1 MLRLS
6 AFTIA
11 ATLWLLASLASLA
24 SAATLTAQDLHWL
37 NRVTYGYTAESA
49 ARLQAIGRDAFLAE
63 QLAPQGDALPPAV
76 AAQERELVLLQRPM
90 AEALRDRREAVK
102 ARRDESLDRKERR
115 KARKASRQEQ
125 AQLITETQQRQLLRA
140 VYSRHQL
147 QEQMAWFWFNH
158 FNVFAA
164 KGAVAYTIADYED
177 RLRPHLL
184 GNFRDL
190 LRVTVT
196 HPAMLQ
202 YLDNRASSK
211 EKPNENYAR
220 ELMELHTLG
229 VDGGYTQQDVQ
240 ELARILTGLGTVPE
254 TADDKRAV
262 ASDPQY
268 VRLGDAEF
276 NPRRHDFGKKLFL
289 GRSIEGKGW
298 PEVEE
303 VLDILARHPST
314 SRFLARKLAV
324 YFVAD
329 APPDALVERLA
340 QRFRDT
346 DGDIRSVLQAL
357 FASEEFTAS
366 LNRKYKSSWQYAVSA
381 LRVSGM
387 PLEKDNMKFAINSLR
402 AMAQAPYDRATPD
415 GYALSGKNWA
425 SPAQMDLR
433 LETAKE
439 LSERAQSAGTS
450 RGELLLPLL
459 PALDEATRAAVTAGN
474 DPQRQ
479 LMLLLG
485 SPAFMYR

>member
-1 MLRLS
+1 MLRIS
-6 AFTIA
+6 AFTTA
-11 ATLWLLASLASLA
+11 ATLWLLASLAG
-24 SAATLTAQDLHWL
+24 AATLTAQDLHWL

-49 ARLQAIGRDAFLAE
+49 ARLQAVGREAFLAG

-76 AAQERELVLLQRPM
+76 AAQERELTLLQRPM
-90 AEALRDRREAVK
+90 AQALRERRDLVK
-102 ARRDESLDRKERR
+102 ARRDESADDAQRK
-115 KARKASRQEQ
+115 KARKAEREEQ
-125 AQLITETQQRQLLRA
+125 ARVITETQQRQLLRA
-140 VYSRHQL
+140 VHSQHQL

-164 KGAVAYTIADYED
+164 KAAVAYTIADYED
-177 RLRPHLL
+177 RLRPHLM
-184 GNFRDL
+184 GNFRAL
-190 LRVTVT
+190 LRASVT

-202 YLDNRASSK
+202 YLDNRNSSK

-229 VDGGYTQQDVQ
+229 VDGGYSQQDVQ

-254 TADDKRAV
+254 TAEDKRAV
-262 ASDPQY
+262 ISDPQY

-298 PEVEE
+298 PEIEE

-314 SRFLARKLAV
+314 ARFIARKLAV
-324 YFVAD
+324 YFVSD
-329 APPDALVERLA
+329 TPPPALVERLA

-346 DGDIRSVLQAL
+346 DGNINALLQML
-357 FASEEFTAS
+357 FASEEFAAS
-366 LNRKYKSSWQYAVSA
+366 LNGKYKSSWQYTVSA
-381 LRVSGM
+381 LRVSGV
-387 PLEKDNMKFAINSLR
+387 PLDERNLRLAITSLR

-415 GYALSGKNWA
+415 GYTLSGRNWA

-433 LETAKE
+433 LETAKT
-439 LSERAQSAGTS
+439 LSERAKVAGAARS
-450 RGELLLPLL
+450 EPLLPLL
-459 PALDEATRAAVTAGN
+459 PALDEATRDAVTASN
-474 DPQRQ
+474 NAQRQ
-479 LMLLLG
+479 LMLFLG